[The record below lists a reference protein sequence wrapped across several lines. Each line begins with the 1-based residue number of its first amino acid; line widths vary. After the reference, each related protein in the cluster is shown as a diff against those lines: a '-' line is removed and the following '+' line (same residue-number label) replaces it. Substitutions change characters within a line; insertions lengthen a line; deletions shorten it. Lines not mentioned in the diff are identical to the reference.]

1 MKILCGKQIHPYFQ
15 DALKASG
22 HNFDFY
28 TGTAPNNSEIDIL
41 VTMLSQTV
49 DGKFLEKFPSLK
61 MVLNYAVGF
70 NNIDLDLCQSKGIL
84 VGNTPGVL
92 TEATA
97 HHTLLLMLA
106 ASRQLKLSVQNIYDN
121 HWNDWEPMGF
131 LGPDLNGK
139 TLGIYGMGR
148 IGYYFAALCHRA
160 FSMKVIYHNRN
171 ESSNASDI
179 NARFVSFDDLADKSD
194 FISVHAPLSSE
205 NQYIFNEY
213 FFSKMKPEAVFI
225 NTSRGGL
232 VEHNDLYQALANKQI
247 FAAGLDVTEPEPV
260 ANDYPLLGLDN
271 CIITPH
277 IASATFEARKAMA
290 KCVVDNI
297 LEFLNSGNLKYPVF

>member
-1 MKILCGKQIHPYFQ
+1 MKVLCGKQIHPYFQ
-15 DALKASG
+15 DTLEVSG
-22 HNFDFY
+22 YDFDFY
-28 TGTAPNNSEIDIL
+28 TGTAPNNSEVDIL

-49 DGKFLEKFPSLK
+49 DDSFLKKFPNLK

-70 NNIDLDLCQSKGIL
+70 NNIDLDLCRSKGIL

-131 LGPDLNGK
+131 LGPDVNGK

-148 IGYYFAALCHRA
+148 IGFYFAALCHRA

-171 ESSNASDI
+171 ESPNAGEI
-179 NARFVSFDDLADKSD
+179 NAQLVSFENLAVESD
-194 FISVHAPLSSE
+194 FISVHAPLTSE
-205 NQYIFNEY
+205 NQYIFNKN

-232 VEHNDLYQALANKQI
+232 VEHKDLCQVLSNKQI

-260 ANDYPLLGLDN
+260 ASDYPLLGLDN

-290 KCVVDNI
+290 QCVVDNI
-297 LEFLNSGNLKYPVF
+297 LEYLNSGNLKYPVF